1 MALRHLGRLT
11 LVLAPLAFFA
21 AGCGPEEIKLKAVPA
36 SEAMP
41 PPKAENRLKSEM
53 KAKPGSSA
61 GMNYDPGGTTNK
73 KDVD

>member
-1 MALRHLGRLT
+1 
-11 LVLAPLAFFA
+11 
-21 AGCGPEEIKLKAVPA
+21 
-36 SEAMP
+36 
-41 PPKAENRLKSEM
+41 M